1 MNYYQFHI
9 GDFRSGTV
17 HMSRQMRWIY
27 RDMLDV
33 YYDTEKP
40 LPLDFEELCNEIG
53 VESDDERSIVEKLLR
68 FKFEQ
73 QDDGYHNAVC
83 NKVIADYRSKAE
95 IAKENGRRG
104 GRPKNGFGLQ
114 SKPSGFLSGS
124 NQGATSN
131 QQETVSQTNHKPLT
145 INQEPIE
152 KIKTKP
158 SLSSSDLVALGVDEK
173 VAQEFVAMRK
183 RKRAPMTEIVLE
195 GIKRESANAS
205 MSLNDALRTSIE
217 RGWQSFKAEWVVDK
231 STGAKK
237 HADFSSQDYRAGITE
252 DGRF

>member
-1 MNYYQFHI
+1 MHYFKRNI
-9 GDFRSGTV
+9 GDYHKKAGRLS
-17 HMSRQMRWIY
+17 
-27 RDMLDV
+27 MLEHGAYTLLIDSC
-33 YYDTEKP
+33 YDRERFPTE
-40 LPLDFEELCNEIG
+40 
-53 VESDDERSIVEKLLR
+53 VEAIDWCWARTDE
-68 FKFEQ
+68 
-73 QDDGYHNAVC
+73 
-83 NKVIADYRSKAE
+83 E
-95 IAKENGRRG
+95 IAAVRFVLSKFFYFLDGCYVQDRIREEIEAYHSRALKNKEIAEKREEDRRAV
-104 GRPKNGFGLQ
+104 REQKSTNRARIVNESP
-114 SKPSGFLSGS
+114 P
-124 NQGATSN
+124 
-131 QQETVSQTNHKPLT
+131 NHKPLT

-237 HADFSSQDYRAGITE
+237 HGDFSSQDYRAGITD